1 MFRPRIHTML
11 QQSEMEGLDCTSAAV
26 SGCGASATSADVA
39 TLAASSLTSRI
50 TALAA
55 AQTAGAQR
63 QEPSAAAVSNAWDA
77 HLDNPAGMDSQVN
90 MLLWIARR
98 ASLGLT
104 SEKTICF
111 AEQCEFVSLG
121 CFCAV
126 SNALQLLAL
135 KRFSYPFDWVRSSVE
150 GVMHCLDME
159 FEDFL
164 TYSTC
169 WATDQYYV
177 FGGTR
182 WGGSFWH
189 HNLEAPI
196 TKHDMLRR
204 INRFYG
210 RESVPACKPRCFV
223 RSVNSTR
230 EVHAAVRLLDA
241 LRKALPNTPNV
252 FLLLILDSQGCEG
265 LMAISGQDGL
275 LFYGITDAETQY
287 NLGQP
292 YQALACCSESY
303 ARAIAAAIRY
313 WSGEGNAM
321 ALRTFASLKEL
332 SGVCMQFDGGDP
344 GRELFTPRKFFGQY
358 VTGSKQMAYHQ
369 NLFAQVQSRNFMV
382 PDHYDVKAP
391 YQVEAFGRTLNI
403 NLPDVT
409 SGGCYLQ
416 LCLNEDVISG
426 MVCRMVDG
434 HACNVAEALVTD
446 VSRIM

>member
-1 MFRPRIHTML
+1 ML
-11 QQSEMEGLDCTSAAV
+11 QQPDMEGHDATSATV
-26 SGCGASATSADVA
+26 SVCGSSSTSADVA
-39 TLAASSLTSRI
+39 TLAASSLTSSI
-50 TALAA
+50 TAVAA
-55 AQTAGAQR
+55 TQAGFTDTDVQMQAPTV
-63 QEPSAAAVSNAWDA
+63 PSVASAWDA
-77 HLDNPAGMDSQVN
+77 HLDNPAGMDTQVN
-90 MLLWIARR
+90 MLMWIVRR

-111 AEQCEFVSLG
+111 AEQCEFISLG

-135 KRFSYPFDWVRSSVE
+135 KKNSYPFDWVRSSIE
-150 GVMHCLDME
+150 GVLHCLDME

-169 WATDQYYV
+169 WATEQYYV

-204 INRFYG
+204 IHRFYG
-210 RESVPACKPRCFV
+210 RESVPSCKPRFFV

-230 EVHAAVRLLDA
+230 EVHAAIRLMDA
-241 LRKALPNTPNV
+241 LRKALPDSPNV
-252 FLLLILDSQGCEG
+252 FLLLILDSQSCEG
-265 LMAISGQDGL
+265 LMAISGTDCQGL

-287 NLGQP
+287 NLGQS
-292 YQALACCSESY
+292 YQALSCCSESY
-303 ARAIAAAIRY
+303 ARAIAAAIRH
-313 WSGEGNAM
+313 WSGEGNPVGP
-321 ALRTFASLKEL
+321 RTFASLKEL

-358 VTGSKQMAYHQ
+358 VTGGKQMAYHQ

-382 PDHYDVKAP
+382 PDRYDVNSP
-391 YQVEAFGRTLNI
+391 YQVEAFGRTLSI
-403 NLPDVT
+403 NLPNIDSV
-409 SGGCYLQ
+409 GCYLQ
-416 LCLNEDVISG
+416 VCLNQDVLSG

-434 HACNVAEALVTD
+434 QACNVAEALVTD
-446 VSRIM
+446 VSKIM